1 MRMNSEF
8 LENSRTS
15 DSTKP
20 VDKSD
25 AIDLIFSS
33 DAQRFLRESSLRKPC
48 VKVSLDHKPPM
59 CTSSYCKKRPYVRVD
74 VVEEDSVEEGHARIV
89 TNSGIVVYM
98 SDLLLNLAMR
108 GNQTLKIG
116 TKGSWKFRRLVL
128 EGLDPNKV

>member
-8 LENSRTS
+8 LQNSRTS

-33 DAQRFLRESSLRKPC
+33 DAQGFLRESSLRKPC
-48 VKVSLDHKPPM
+48 VKVSLDHKPPI
-59 CTSSYCKKRPYVRVD
+59 CASSYCKKRPYVRVD

-108 GNQTLKIG
+108 GNRTLKIG

>member
-8 LENSRTS
+8 LQNSRTS
-15 DSTKP
+15 DNTKP

-25 AIDLIFSS
+25 AIDLIFSR
-33 DAQRFLRESSLRKPC
+33 DAQGFLRESSLRKPC
-48 VKVSLDHKPPM
+48 VKVSLDHKPPI

-89 TNSGIVVYM
+89 SNSGIVVYM

-108 GNQTLKIG
+108 GNRTLKIG
-116 TKGSWKFRRLVL
+116 TKGSWKFRRLVM
-128 EGLDPNKV
+128 EGLDPNTV